1 MKNIF
6 ISIILLLF
14 CINLNAQ
21 SELTK
26 AKSILENKGEVKIL
40 VDTKNNSLT
49 SLSRIVCLAKKTS
62 DSTWLAFANKKQLDR
77 VVDSNIQFKVFNE
90 NTLKSILVATDTSQ
104 MSSWNRY
111 PTYSTYLTM
120 MKSFANNYPNICRL
134 DTIGYTVNNRLL
146 LCLIISNNPNV
157 NQDKPKFFY
166 SSSIHGNELTG
177 AMLLLHLVDYILK
190 NQTNSE
196 VSQVLNNIQ
205 LYVCPLANPD
215 GTYSGGNNDV
225 SQATRY
231 NANYV
236 DINRNFPDFVQGTH
250 PDGEQTQIETQAFI
264 NYATNNKFNMSCNLH
279 TGSEVFN
286 YPFDCYTSSTKT
298 HADKSW
304 FNNLGNAF
312 VDSISS
318 SAPSSYFTS
327 VNNSGVVD
335 GGDWYVV
342 YGGRQDYHTY
352 FLHCREVTV
361 EVSDDFMPQSSNLP
375 NYWTYLK
382 SSLFTFLSWCNKGF
396 DGVCYDSLTNERL
409 YDVKIE
415 IINHDRD
422 NSEVYSNN
430 NGYYFRPIENGTYNV
445 SFSKQ
450 GYLSKTM
457 TINYSNSNMIHQ
469 NVFFTIDCSNNT
481 ISKTNNNIFIYPT
494 LCKNTLNI
502 KTYCKSKYEI
512 FDLQGRKI
520 IKGNLNNNDNIIDL
534 SNLNKGQYIIKVI
547 NADKQYTK
555 QISVIK

>member
-327 VNNSGVVD
+327 VNNSGIVD

-457 TINYSNSNMIHQ
+457 TINYSNSNMLHQ
-469 NVFFTIDCSNNT
+469 NVFLTKASSNNT
-481 ISKTNNNIFIYPT
+481 ISKTNNDVFIYPT

>member
-327 VNNSGVVD
+327 VNNSGIVD

-457 TINYSNSNMIHQ
+457 TINYSNSNMLHQ
-469 NVFFTIDCSNNT
+469 NVFLTKASSNN
-481 ISKTNNNIFIYPT
+481 I
-494 LCKNTLNI
+494 
-502 KTYCKSKYEI
+502 
-512 FDLQGRKI
+512 Q
-520 IKGNLNNNDNIIDL
+520 
-534 SNLNKGQYIIKVI
+534 
-547 NADKQYTK
+547 
-555 QISVIK
+555 

>member
-1 MKNIF
+1 M
-6 ISIILLLF
+6 F

-457 TINYSNSNMIHQ
+457 TINYSNSNMLHQ
-469 NVFFTIDCSNNT
+469 NVFLTKASSNNT
-481 ISKTNNNIFIYPT
+481 IRKTNNDVFIYPT
-494 LCKNTLNI
+494 ICKNTLNV

>member
-457 TINYSNSNMIHQ
+457 TINYSNSNMLHQ
-469 NVFFTIDCSNNT
+469 NVFLTKASSNNT
-481 ISKTNNNIFIYPT
+481 ISKTNNDVFIYPT

>member
-1 MKNIF
+1 M
-6 ISIILLLF
+6 F

-157 NQDKPKFFY
+157 NQDKPNFFY

-457 TINYSNSNMIHQ
+457 TINYSNSNMLHQ
-469 NVFFTIDCSNNT
+469 NVFLTKASSNNT
-481 ISKTNNNIFIYPT
+481 ISKTNNDVFIYPT
-494 LCKNTLNI
+494 LCRNTLNI

>member
-1 MKNIF
+1 M
-6 ISIILLLF
+6 F

-457 TINYSNSNMIHQ
+457 TINYSNSNMLHQ
-469 NVFFTIDCSNNT
+469 NVFLTKASSNNT
-481 ISKTNNNIFIYPT
+481 ISKTNNDVFIYPT

>member
-1 MKNIF
+1 M
-6 ISIILLLF
+6 F

-457 TINYSNSNMIHQ
+457 TINYSNSNMLHQ
-469 NVFFTIDCSNNT
+469 NVFLTKASSNNT
-481 ISKTNNNIFIYPT
+481 IRKTNNDVFIYPT